1 MSQRKWYQWMNYKII
16 SSCSSGNA
24 TVIRDIILIDC
35 GVTFKR
41 LEEYYKNLKIVFLT
55 HIHSDHFKKE
65 TIKKLAQERPTLRFA
80 CCEWLLETLLEC
92 GVLRK
97 NIDVLEI
104 GTKYDYKLFKIV
116 PIKLYHD
123 VPQCGYRVLFDDYKV
138 IYITDTRTVEG
149 IVAKNYDLYL
159 IEGNYTE
166 DDIDKRIKE
175 KQSEGKYCYEYRARN
190 THLSK
195 GQASDFLLNNMGSNS
210 EYVFMHEHIER
221 EKDGI

>member
-1 MSQRKWYQWMNYKII
+1 MNYKII
-16 SSCSSGNA
+16 SSCSTGNA
-24 TVIRDIILIDC
+24 TIIRDIILIDC

-41 LEEYYKNLKIVFLT
+41 LEKYYKQLKIVLLT

-80 CCEWLLETLLEC
+80 CCEWLLQPLLEC

-97 NIDVLEI
+97 NIDVLQI
-104 GTKYDYKLFKIV
+104 GTRYNYKLFKIV

-138 IYITDTRTVEG
+138 IYMTDTRTVEG

-159 IEGNYTE
+159 VEGNYE
-166 DDIDKRIKE
+166 EEELEQRIKQ
-175 KQSEGKYCYEYRARN
+175 KQEEGMYYYESRVRN

-195 GQASDFLLNNMGSNS
+195 GQATDFLLNNMGESS
-210 EYVFMHEHIER
+210 EYVFMHEHVER
-221 EKDGI
+221 

>member
-1 MSQRKWYQWMNYKII
+1 MNYKII
-16 SSCSSGNA
+16 SSCSTGNA
-24 TVIRDIILIDC
+24 TIIRDIILIDC
-35 GVTFKR
+35 GVTFKK
-41 LEEYYKNLKIVFLT
+41 LEKYYKQLKIVLLT

-80 CCEWLLETLLEC
+80 CCEWLLQPLLEC

-97 NIDVLEI
+97 NIDVLQI
-104 GTKYDYKLFKIV
+104 GTRYDYKLFKIV

-138 IYITDTRTVEG
+138 IYMTDTRKVEG

-159 IEGNYTE
+159 VEGNYE
-166 DDIDKRIKE
+166 EEELEQRIKQ
-175 KQSEGKYCYEYRARN
+175 KQEEGLYYYESRVRN

-195 GQASDFLLNNMGSNS
+195 GRATDFLLNNMGENS
-210 EYVFMHEHIER
+210 EYVFMHEHVER
-221 EKDGI
+221 

>member
-1 MSQRKWYQWMNYKII
+1 MNYKII
-16 SSCSSGNA
+16 SSCSTGNA
-24 TVIRDIILIDC
+24 TIIRDIILIDC
-35 GVTFKR
+35 GVTFKK
-41 LEEYYKNLKIVFLT
+41 LEKYYKQLKIVLLT

-80 CCEWLLETLLEC
+80 CCEWLLQPLLEC

-97 NIDVLEI
+97 NIDVLQI
-104 GTKYDYKLFKIV
+104 GTRYNYKLFKIV

-138 IYITDTRTVEG
+138 IYMTDTRTVEG

-159 IEGNYTE
+159 VEGNYE
-166 DDIDKRIKE
+166 EEELEQRIKQ
-175 KQSEGKYCYEYRARN
+175 KQEEGMYYYESRVRN

-195 GQASDFLLNNMGSNS
+195 GQATDFLLNNMGKNS
-210 EYVFMHEHIER
+210 EYVFMHEHVER
-221 EKDGI
+221 

>member
-1 MSQRKWYQWMNYKII
+1 MNYKII
-16 SSCSSGNA
+16 SSCSTGNA
-24 TVIRDIILIDC
+24 TIIRDIILIDC

-41 LEEYYKNLKIVFLT
+41 LEKYYKQLKIVLLT

-65 TIKKLAQERPTLRFA
+65 TIRKLAQERPTLRFA
-80 CCEWLLETLLEC
+80 CCEWLLQPLLEC

-97 NIDVLEI
+97 NIDVLQI
-104 GTKYDYKLFKIV
+104 GTRYDYKLFKIV

-138 IYITDTRTVEG
+138 IYMTDTRTVEG

-159 IEGNYTE
+159 VEGNYE
-166 DDIDKRIKE
+166 EEELEQRIKQ
-175 KQSEGKYCYEYRARN
+175 KQEEGLYYYESRVRN

-195 GQASDFLLNNMGSNS
+195 GQATDFLINNMGENS
-210 EYVFMHEHIER
+210 EYVFMHEHVER
-221 EKDGI
+221 

>member
-1 MSQRKWYQWMNYKII
+1 MNYKII
-16 SSCSSGNA
+16 SSCSTGNA
-24 TVIRDIILIDC
+24 TIIRDIILIDC
-35 GVTFKR
+35 GVTFKK
-41 LEEYYKNLKIVFLT
+41 LEKYYKQLKIVLLT

-80 CCEWLLETLLEC
+80 CCEWLLQPLLEC

-97 NIDVLEI
+97 NIDVLQI
-104 GTKYDYKLFKIV
+104 GTRYDYKLFKIV

-138 IYITDTRTVEG
+138 IYMTDTRTVEG

-159 IEGNYTE
+159 VEGNYE
-166 DDIDKRIKE
+166 EKELEQRIKQ
-175 KQSEGKYCYEYRARN
+175 KQEEGLYYYESRVRN

-195 GQASDFLLNNMGSNS
+195 GQATDFLLNNMGENS
-210 EYVFMHEHIER
+210 EYVFMHEHVER
-221 EKDGI
+221 

>member
-1 MSQRKWYQWMNYKII
+1 MNYKII
-16 SSCSSGNA
+16 SSCSTGNA
-24 TVIRDIILIDC
+24 TIIRDIILIDC

-41 LEEYYKNLKIVFLT
+41 IEKYYKRLKIVLLT
-55 HIHSDHFKKE
+55 HLHSDHFKKE

-80 CCEWLLETLLEC
+80 CCEWLLQPLLEC

-97 NIDVLEI
+97 NIDVLQI
-104 GTKYDYKLFKIV
+104 GTIYDYKLFKIV

-138 IYITDTRTVEG
+138 IYMTDTRTVEG

-159 IEGNYTE
+159 VEGNYE
-166 DDIDKRIKE
+166 EEELEQRIKQ
-175 KQSEGKYCYEYRARN
+175 KQEEGLYYYESRVRN

-195 GQASDFLLNNMGSNS
+195 GQATDFLLNNMGENS
-210 EYVFMHEHIER
+210 EYVFMHEHVER
-221 EKDGI
+221 